1 MPVRKIPRNYRH
13 LTGRVAMAGQSD
25 SSAFEGGL
33 ERDFY
38 TLLDFDPSVADVDH
52 QPVCLEYTRPNGR
65 SSHYTPDA
73 FVKYHPWAMRRPQLC
88 EVKMRADLKENW
100 DSLRPGFKEAVRYA
114 KREGWR
120 FSIYTEVEIRTPFLD
135 NVRLLRE
142 YRFIPVDE
150 IKRAR
155 LLRPLRIVG
164 ETTLQVLIDDVC
176 PNIEERG
183 PWLSQIWLMLATG
196 ELDADMHGSKLSY
209 LTRVW
214 RPQGV

>member
-1 MPVRKIPRNYRH
+1 
-13 LTGRVAMAGQSD
+13 MAGQTD

-52 QPVCLEYTRPNGR
+52 QPVRIDYTYPDGR
-65 SSHYTPDA
+65 NSFYRPDA
-73 FVKYHPWAMRRPQLC
+73 LVRYHPWAARRPQLC
-88 EVKMRADLKENW
+88 EVKTRAELKENW
-100 DSLRPGFKEAVRYA
+100 TDLRPRFKAAVRYA

-120 FSIYTEVEIRTPFLD
+120 FSIYTEVEIRSHFLD

-150 IKRAR
+150 VKRAR
-155 LLRPLRIVG
+155 LLKPLRLIR
-164 ETTLQVLIDDVC
+164 EATLQVLIDEVC
-176 PNIEERG
+176 PTVEERG

-196 ELDADMHGSKLSY
+196 ELDADLRTEKLSY
-209 LTRVW
+209 MTRVCL
-214 RPQGV
+214 PQGL